1 MRTRGMECQEVD
13 GSRAVK
19 RRHRSERDRK
29 EGGRGEDRRVILEN
43 VRERKGTR
51 RGSRMRMV

>member
-19 RRHRSERDRK
+19 RRHRSER
-29 EGGRGEDRRVILEN
+29 EGRREGEGKID
-43 VRERKGTR
+43 G
-51 RGSRMRMV
+51 

>member
-13 GSRAVK
+13 GSRAVR
-19 RRHRSERDRK
+19 RRHRSEREGRRK
-29 EGGRGEDRRVILEN
+29 GGGEDRRVILEN